1 MEERKRPK
9 GRGRPRKLTEADLEK
24 VETLLRS
31 GLSSRELA
39 GVMGISRKALTTLLK
54 ELPAEYRTKIRDLK
68 EHSGA
73 LAKMIIH
80 AELESGD
87 PETARWYLQYQMK
100 RETEK
105 ARASLMRAQLKVLQP
120 EKENLPDALPSQY
133 WQKVHDY
140 FTCQDQKIEQSRK
153 SDGDPGDNN

>member
-1 MEERKRPK
+1 MKRNNAPK
-9 GRGRPRKLTEADLEK
+9 RGRPRRLTEADLEQI
-24 VETLLRS
+24 ETLMRS
-31 GLSSRELA
+31 GLSARELA
-39 GVMGISRKALTTLLK
+39 GVMGISRKALTTFLK
-54 ELPAEYRTKIRDLK
+54 ELPAEYRTKIHDLK

-87 PETARWYLQYQMK
+87 PETARWFLQYQMK

-120 EKENLPDALPSQY
+120 EKENLPDATPSEY
-133 WQKVHDY
+133 WKKVHNY
-140 FTCQDQKIEQSRK
+140 FTRCDSQIEQSRK
-153 SDGDPGDNN
+153 GDGDPGDNN